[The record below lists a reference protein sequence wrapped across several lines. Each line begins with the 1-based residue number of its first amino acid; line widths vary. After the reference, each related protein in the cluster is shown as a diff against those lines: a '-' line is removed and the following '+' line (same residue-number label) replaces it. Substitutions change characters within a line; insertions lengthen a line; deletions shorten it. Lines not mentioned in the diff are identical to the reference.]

1 MQSMPACE
9 RVALRTI
16 MGATPG
22 VSGAGSFSMQATPVK
37 PLVPAGAISYF

>member
-16 MGATPG
+16 MGRAANREW
-22 VSGAGSFSMQATPVK
+22 AGSFSMQATPVR